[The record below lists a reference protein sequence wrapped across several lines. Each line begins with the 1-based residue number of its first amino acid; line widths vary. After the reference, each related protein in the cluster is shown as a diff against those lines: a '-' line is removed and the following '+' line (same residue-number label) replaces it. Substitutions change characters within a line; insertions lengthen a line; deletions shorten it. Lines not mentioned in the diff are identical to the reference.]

1 MSDPQQKDDK
11 PPEGGGPKDDAN
23 WPEGKSPKVD
33 GLPLG
38 EAEVQRVTLPPEM
51 PVLPVRGLVLFPQV
65 VLPIA
70 VNEERDLRLVNNVVV
85 GNRLMVV
92 VAVKNEKAENPGPD
106 DLYQVGCAVA
116 VLKMMKFP
124 DETTRILVQ
133 GLSRVRLDRVT
144 STSPYLKA
152 RSRGWKA
159 SSTTTSRRAP
169 WRAASSS
176 SSRSSWT
183 SRRTC
188 PTSSSWRS

>member
-1 MSDPQQKDDK
+1 MSDPQPKDGK
-11 PPEGGGPKDDAN
+11 PPEQGGPKDDATR
-23 WPEGKSPKVD
+23 PEGKPPKWTA
-33 GLPLG
+33 LPLG

-70 VNEERDLRLVNNVVV
+70 VNEERDLRLVNDVVV

-92 VAVKNEKAENPGPD
+92 VAVKNEKAEHPGPD

-133 GLSRVRLDRVT
+133 GLSRVRLDQ
-144 STSPYLKA
+144 SPPPA
-152 RSRGWKA
+152 R
-159 SSTTTSRRAP
+159 T
-169 WRAASSS
+169 
-176 SSRSSWT
+176 
-183 SRRTC
+183 
-188 PTSSSWRS
+188 